1 VTLRGASRE
10 VVASAV
16 GNAAARPVL
25 LLTFDVPVL
34 PEAAQLAVDTA
45 VESGQPL
52 MVVNAV
58 ELTIRPMTAS
68 WGHEVIVAED
78 VDESLRAP
86 AELAASLAVRVER
99 IKLVSPRPVAA
110 LLELVGERT
119 PGLLV
124 LGADARRMR
133 GRAYRKAVE
142 RIRDEATCL
151 VWLPPY

>member
-1 VTLRGASRE
+1 MTLRGASRE

-86 AELAASLAVRVER
+86 AELAGATRARCGHETD
-99 IKLVSPRPVAA
+99 AGA
-110 LLELVGERT
+110 LLPQGRT
-119 PGLLV
+119 Q
-124 LGADARRMR
+124 AARGGGMPRLDPA
-133 GRAYRKAVE
+133 GVS
-142 RIRDEATCL
+142 C
-151 VWLPPY
+151 